1 MFDLKNDSNAI
12 TIQNSY
18 DEDLNFR
25 LIEIKYYNNEKYFL
39 LQNEDNEYSVY
50 KYDKSSSAFVEITN
64 NKLISMLF
72 GNIGLLKKFQ
82 SWFENYL
89 LCIPILVLFVGC
101 NYLIATIAILMLFI
115 EIIFC
120 ICLIIENKVS

>member
-18 DEDLNFR
+18 DEDLSFL
-25 LIEIKYYNNEKYFL
+25 LIELKYYNNEKYFL

-72 GNIGLLKKFQ
+72 GNIGLLNTAQLTSTTCSSLSTK
-82 SWFENYL
+82 
-89 LCIPILVLFVGC
+89 I
-101 NYLIATIAILMLFI
+101 T
-115 EIIFC
+115 
-120 ICLIIENKVS
+120 